1 MEPVERERRGYP
13 TDLWITQAKILF
25 IIAVSPG

>member
-1 MEPVERERRGYP
+1 MEPVMGMGRGYP

-25 IIAVSPG
+25 INALSPG

>member
-1 MEPVERERRGYP
+1 MEPVMGMRQGYP

>member
-1 MEPVERERRGYP
+1 MEPVAGMLQGYP
-13 TDLWITQAKILF
+13 TYLWITQAEILF